1 MNLLMRWTVLFAAL
15 MLIMQSSRAL
25 TIGSKGRV
33 SGPSIHTTYFLTPN
47 NAPTPVQAKA
57 YAGYFANG
65 NCQYNAIYD
74 LGNEIVKTGDFID
87 IDAFLVK
94 SIIGINYNC
103 MSIYYTYKQLVIET
117 FQLVFDGINYTTTL
131 PITAEVTIN

>member
-1 MNLLMRWTVLFAAL
+1 MNLIMRWTVLFAAL

-103 MSIYYTYKQLVIET
+103 MSIYYTYKQLVI
-117 FQLVFDGINYTTTL
+117 
-131 PITAEVTIN
+131 